1 MPTLFDKPTADQ
13 VLARVGRHTAT
24 SQRQWGK
31 MSVSQMLKHMST
43 AFSVP
48 INKIQLPKDKLYY
61 IAANP
66 FTRWVMINVMP
77 VWPKNMATVDAF
89 IVKDDPAFDKS
100 KADFL
105 QAFNE
110 FLVSQDFSGSHPAF
124 GVMPK
129 EQWGQAMYIHL
140 DHHLRQ
146 FGV

>member
-1 MPTLFDKPTADQ
+1 MPTLFDSDTQAQ
-13 VLARVGRHTAT
+13 VLDRVNKLNPA
-24 SQRQWGK
+24 SARQWGK

-48 INKIQLPKDKLYY
+48 INKIRLPKDKLYY

-77 VWPKNMATVDAF
+77 KWPKNMATVDAF
-89 IVKDDPAFDKS
+89 IVKEDPDFATA
-100 KADFL
+100 KAEFL
-105 QAFNE
+105 QVFNE
-110 FLVSQDFSGSHPAF
+110 FLVSKDFSGSHPAF
-124 GVMPK
+124 GVMPR